1 MNTHNGTK
9 VKNII
14 LIGPM
19 AAGKTT
25 IGKHLAKQLNRPF
38 YDSDEEIET
47 RAGINISWIFDVEGE
62 AGFRVREEKIIAE
75 LCQLDEIVLSTGG
88 GAIKSEKTRKL
99 LKEMGIVVYLSTS
112 VEKQLQR
119 TRNDSKR
126 PLLKNAPSKK
136 ILLEQLALERNPLYI
151 ETAHIIIQTDIYKPK
166 TVANMIIEEI
176 NTLNLKT

>member
-1 MNTHNGTK
+1 MKTHNGTN

-25 IGKHLAKQLNRPF
+25 IGKHLAKLLDRHF

-62 AGFRVREEKIIAE
+62 AGFRLREEKMIEE
-75 LCQLDEIVLSTGG
+75 LCQLNHIVLSTGG
-88 GAIKSEKTRKL
+88 GAIKSAKTRSL
-99 LKEMGIVVYLSTS
+99 LKEMGIVVYLSTT

-119 TRNDSKR
+119 TRNDNKR

-136 ILLEQLALERNPLYI
+136 ALLEQLALERNPLYK
-151 ETAHIIIQTDIYKPK
+151 ETAHIIIETDSLKPK
-166 TVANMIIEEI
+166 TVASMIIEQV
-176 NTLNLKT
+176 NSL